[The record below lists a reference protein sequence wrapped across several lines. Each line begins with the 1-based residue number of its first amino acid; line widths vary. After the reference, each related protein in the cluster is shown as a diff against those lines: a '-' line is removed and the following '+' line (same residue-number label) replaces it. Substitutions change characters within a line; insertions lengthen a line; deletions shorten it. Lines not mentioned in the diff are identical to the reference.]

1 MNASENLVENI
12 DSTLY
17 WTNRLNS
24 KQTQWSLAIMRKYFR
39 IFLSQSI
46 WSYGLMNE
54 CMSVRF
60 NVSSKISI
68 IRHSVILLIHWVV
81 LEIVQV

>member
-24 KQTQWSLAIMRKYFR
+24 KQTQWSLEIMRKYFR